1 MKILYL
7 LWECCCNP
15 EMIQAMRMVGHDV
28 VVLRTSQDELLRPDI
43 KNTVTKAAGENA
55 CDIVYG
61 FNYFPNVAEA
71 AKEQGMAYY
80 AWVYDNP
87 CVHLYSYTV
96 AYPTNHIYV
105 FDTDTYLKFHA
116 EGINTINFL
125 PMAADPDKV
134 ESLSKTAPRGYE
146 ADISFV
152 GSLYNERHDFYHRMV
167 DKGLPDHTFGYVR
180 GIIEAQKH
188 LYGMDLTEQLLTD
201 EILEDMHAALPLEP
215 SSGSV
220 ITMRTLFSQYVLD
233 RQVTVEERHRIL
245 TELGAVF
252 GDRYNVALYTHD
264 KTAAFK
270 GLTNHGPTDQFNET
284 PLVFNRS
291 RINLNISL
299 RSIVNGAPLRCFE
312 IMGAGGFLLS
322 SWAGDLADMFV
333 PGEEYVYY
341 ESVEDMLA
349 KCAYYLEHEDERRQI
364 AANGLNRIK
373 ESHTFLHRVREMF
386 G

>member
-7 LWECCCNP
+7 QWECCCNP
-15 EMIQAMRMVGHDV
+15 EMIQAMRRAGHDV
-28 VVLRTSQDELLRPDI
+28 VVLRTSQDELLSPDI
-43 KNTVTKAAGENA
+43 TDKVTKAVRENA
-55 CDIVYG
+55 CDAVYG

-71 AKEQGMAYY
+71 AKVLGTGYY
-80 AWVYDNP
+80 TWVYDNP

-105 FDTDTYLKFHA
+105 FDSDTYLKFRS
-116 EGINTINFL
+116 EGINTVGFL
-125 PMAADPDKV
+125 PMAADPDKIG
-134 ESLSKTAPRGYE
+134 SLSKASPRGYE
-146 ADISFV
+146 ADVSFV
-152 GSLYNERHDFYHRMV
+152 GSLYNERHDFYHRMI
-167 DKGLPDHTFGYVR
+167 DKGLPDYTYGYIR
-180 GIIEAQKH
+180 AIIEAQKH
-188 LYGMDLTEQLLTD
+188 LYGMDLTERLLTD
-201 EILEDMHAALPLEP
+201 EILDDMHAALPLEP

-220 ITMRTLFSQYVLD
+220 ITGRTLFSQYVLD
-233 RQVTVEERHRIL
+233 RQVTVEERHHIL
-245 TELGAVF
+245 TALGTAF
-252 GDRYNVALYTHD
+252 GERYDVALYTHD
-264 KTAAFK
+264 KTVAFE
-270 GLTNHGPTDQFNET
+270 GVTNHGPADQFNEA

-333 PGEEYVYY
+333 PGDDYVYY
-341 ESVEDMLA
+341 ESVEDMLG
-349 KCAYYLEHEDERRQI
+349 KIGYYLEHDDERRQI
-364 AANGLNRIK
+364 AANGLAKIR